1 MSIYST
7 PLSGTYA
14 ADPVH
19 SNFGFAIKFMGS
31 STFKG
36 TLDKVTAKLDAAP
49 HGVTLTGA
57 AEIQSISIRTPE
69 QFRAHVLSDEFFAA
83 EAYPQ
88 IMFTSDDVS
97 LGVDGTA
104 TIEGKLTIK
113 DTTQPVTAHGT
124 WGPTTTDP
132 LGKTRAHLALEAT
145 INRRDYGI
153 NWNAPLPN
161 GGSVLADD
169 VVITVELP
177 LVATE

>member
-1 MSIYST
+1 MSIQSP

-19 SNFGFAIKFMGS
+19 SSLGFAIKFMGS
-31 STFKG
+31 STFRG

-57 AEIQSISIRTPE
+57 AEVESISIRTPE
-69 QFRAHVLSDEFFAA
+69 QFRAHVLSGEFFAA

-88 IMFTSDDVS
+88 ITFRSDDVS
-97 LGVDGTA
+97 LGEDGTA
-104 TIEGKLTIK
+104 TVEGQLTIK
-113 DTTQPVTAHGT
+113 GATQPVTAHGT
-124 WGPTTTDP
+124 WGRPAADP
-132 LGKTRAHLALEAT
+132 LGKIRTSLALEAT

-153 NWNAPLPN
+153 SWNAPLPD
-161 GGSVLADD
+161 GGSVLADV

-177 LVATE
+177 LVAE

>member
-7 PLSGTYA
+7 PLSGTYT

-19 SNFGFAIKFMGS
+19 SSFGFAIKFMGG

-36 TLDKVTAKLDAAP
+36 TLDQVTAKLDAAP

-57 AEIQSISIRTPE
+57 AEIESISIRTPE
-69 QFRAHVLSDEFFAA
+69 QFRAHVLSDKFFAA

-88 IMFTSDDVS
+88 ITFNSDDVS

-113 DTTQPVTAHGT
+113 DAIQPVTAHGT
-124 WGPTTTDP
+124 WGPATTDP
-132 LGKTRAHLALEAT
+132 LGRTRAHLALEAT

-153 NWNAPLPN
+153 NWNAPLP
-161 GGSVLADD
+161 
-169 VVITVELP
+169 TVGASSP
-177 LVATE
+177 MMS